1 MATAEK
7 QTIGAVLVVG
17 GGIAG
22 MQAALD
28 TANAGFKVYLVEKDI
43 SLGGI
48 MAKLDKTFPTNDCS
62 TCMISPKL
70 IEVAMHP
77 DIEIIT
83 QADLQEVEGEP
94 GNFTVILN
102 QQPRYID
109 MEKCNACGDCAK
121 VCPVQVPSSF
131 DEGLGT
137 RQAAYRHFPQTIP
150 AQYAIKKL
158 DRAPCVTT
166 CPANIRVQGYVQLI
180 RVGKYEE
187 AVKLIMEDLPLP
199 GVLGRVCPHP
209 CESACRRQEVDQA
222 VAICNL
228 KRFAADQ
235 VDLAALPIP
244 KVNKKRKKIA
254 IIGSGPAGLSCAYH
268 LARRGYPCTIFEALP
283 VTGGMI
289 RVGIPDY
296 RLPKI
301 VLDKEIDYIK
311 RWGVE
316 IKTNTALGKD
326 ITLDGLAKDGYRAVF
341 LGLGCHV
348 GSPLNVPG
356 EEAEGVVQG
365 VDLAEKTCPGGK
377 AQNRQKNADHWRR
390 QCGF

>member
-7 QTIGAVLVVG
+7 QTIGAVMVVG

-83 QADLQEVEGEP
+83 QAEVQKVEGEA

-121 VCPVQVPSSF
+121 VCPVEVPSAF
-131 DEGLGT
+131 DEGMGV

-150 AQYAIKKL
+150 AQFAIKKL

-180 RVGKYEE
+180 KVGKYEE

-199 GVLGRVCPHP
+199 GVIGRVCPHP
-209 CESACRRQEVDQA
+209 CESACRRQEMDEA
-222 VAICNL
+222 IAICNL

-244 KVNKKRKKIA
+244 KVAKKRKKVA

-283 VTGGMI
+283 VAGGMI

-296 RLPKI
+296 RLPK
-301 VLDKEIDYIK
+301 
-311 RWGVE
+311 
-316 IKTNTALGKD
+316 NCLGQ
-326 ITLDGLAKDGYRAVF
+326 R
-341 LGLGCHV
+341 
-348 GSPLNVPG
+348 N
-356 EEAEGVVQG
+356 
-365 VDLAEKTCPGGK
+365 
-377 AQNRQKNADHWRR
+377 
-390 QCGF
+390 